1 MTSPAMLDY
10 LRSGVGVRD
19 LAERVC
25 RRPGGLDFSPPNRRF
40 EMTID
45 LTKCLECIE
54 KSFAVE

>member
-25 RRPGGLDFSPPNRRF
+25 RRPDFSPPNRRF